1 MMQGLTRARAG
12 SAAERLHPR
21 VNVLTQM
28 LPVTLRLK
36 TLGNLP
42 NNIIQDILA
51 MMTSCDDQAQRG
63 CIRG

>member
-36 TLGNLP
+36 
-42 NNIIQDILA
+42 NNWKFSKQDH
-51 MMTSCDDQAQRG
+51 TGCFNDDDKL
-63 CIRG
+63 